1 MSIRPL
7 NIRYLGTQATAEC
20 YKQWKIRAD
29 ATMIT
34 SDNPSA
40 GPTSSNDSSYFLTLN
55 PIDR

>member
-1 MSIRPL
+1 MSIPHL
-7 NIRYLGTQATAEC
+7 NMRHLGTQATAES

-40 GPTSSNDSSYFLTLN
+40 GPTSSNDSSYNL
-55 PIDR
+55 R